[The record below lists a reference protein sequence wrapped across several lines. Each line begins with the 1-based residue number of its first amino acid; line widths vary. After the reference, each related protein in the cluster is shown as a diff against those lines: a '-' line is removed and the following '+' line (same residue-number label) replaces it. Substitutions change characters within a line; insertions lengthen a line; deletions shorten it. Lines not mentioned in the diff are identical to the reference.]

1 VIALVIFSGWNPT
14 RAVFEAILFGG
25 INAVQY
31 RLQAAGTVI
40 PASFLNMAPYLL
52 TVIVLAAMTILS
64 RKKKTS
70 FSSPSALATSFSIE
84 DK

>member
-1 VIALVIFSGWNPT
+1 
-14 RAVFEAILFGG
+14 
-25 INAVQY
+25 
-31 RLQAAGTVI
+31 
-40 PASFLNMAPYLL
+40 MAPYLL

-70 FSSPSALATSFSIE
+70 FSSPSALGTSFSIE

>member
-1 VIALVIFSGWNPT
+1 MQGFFLL
-14 RAVFEAILFGG
+14 AVPAVHVFGAILFGG

-31 RLQAAGTVI
+31 RLQAAGTFI
-40 PASFLNMAPYLL
+40 PASFLNMAPYLF
-52 TVIVLAAMTILS
+52 TVIVLAVMTILS

-70 FSSPSALATSFSIE
+70 FSSPAALGKSFSIE